1 MGGLD
6 LRGGVGL
13 RDKEGERLRGR
24 LLGEREREA
33 SEGVTDLARLSP
45 NLGALRSLSL
55 LYRRR
60 GGVLDL
66 HGL

>member
-1 MGGLD
+1 MGGPD

-13 RDKEGERLRGR
+13 RDEKEGERLLGR

-45 NLGALRSLSL
+45 NLGVLRSLSL
-55 LYRRR
+55 SLLY
-60 GGVLDL
+60 LL
-66 HGL
+66 